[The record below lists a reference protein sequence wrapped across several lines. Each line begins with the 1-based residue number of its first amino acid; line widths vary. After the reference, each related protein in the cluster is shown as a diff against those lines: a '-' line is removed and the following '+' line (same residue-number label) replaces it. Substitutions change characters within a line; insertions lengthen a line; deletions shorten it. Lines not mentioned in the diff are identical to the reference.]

1 MQPAVIALT
10 CSVCLCLSCGNAPDS
25 PIDDVVVNP
34 PLVPEKICG
43 ESRDK
48 YFSAYTVEQL
58 SEFADCTVLV
68 GRFQED
74 SVGELEDFAALSNV
88 RRIDGAI
95 NVFRSPGFITLHGL
109 ENLERVDGDLY
120 IHLNPNLE
128 SISALAKLHT
138 VTGAFHIEN
147 NDLLPQSEVE
157 WLGARVTVG
166 GMKTLK

>member
-1 MQPAVIALT
+1 MRPTILVLA
-10 CSVCLCLSCGNAPDS
+10 CSVCLCLSCGNDPNS
-25 PIDDVVVNP
+25 PIDEVVVNP

-48 YFSAYTVEQL
+48 YFAAYTVEQL
-58 SEFADCTVLV
+58 AAFADCTVLL

-88 RRIDGAI
+88 KRIDGAM

-109 ENLERVDGDLY
+109 ENLERVDGDLF
-120 IHLNPNLE
+120 IHMNPNLE
-128 SISALAKLHT
+128 SLSALAKLRT
-138 VTGAFHIEN
+138 VTGNLHIRN
-147 NDLLPQSEVE
+147 NDILPQYEVE

-166 GMKTLK
+166 GTKTLE